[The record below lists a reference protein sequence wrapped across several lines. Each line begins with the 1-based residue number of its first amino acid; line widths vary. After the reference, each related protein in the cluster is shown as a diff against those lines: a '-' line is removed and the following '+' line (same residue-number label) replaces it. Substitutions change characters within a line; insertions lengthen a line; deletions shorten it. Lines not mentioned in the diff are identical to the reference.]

1 MDFCSLPGTT
11 SSWLLPT
18 IEVVSSQVPQA
29 GSGCCELAATLAS
42 FNVLLLRRHSL
53 EIIFFLC
60 NQGFVSV
67 SNWLETV
74 IRNGVTIGV
83 SF

>member
-1 MDFCSLPGTT
+1 MDICPHIGAT

-18 IEVVSSQVPQA
+18 IEVVSSEVPQA
-29 GSGCCELAATLAS
+29 GSGCCELAATLVS
-42 FNVLLLRRHSL
+42 YTVLLLRRQSL
-53 EIIFFLC
+53 EIIFLHC
-60 NQGFVSV
+60 NQSFVSM